1 MVFGGGGASGDPG
14 TLYLAAGSGNQPN
27 FPAGGSTTNV
37 FASLVPATAVGSP
50 NFSLSLSAQ
59 SATVTPGG
67 SANLTI
73 NTSAAGGFNG
83 QISLSCSAAAG
94 LTCAFNPSTISPG
107 ASGSSTLTV
116 SATSTPPVNGY
127 SLPGMVTLPG
137 LGLFGTLL
145 TNRKRKPLTR
155 KSILWMSMLGLL
167 LLVSLFALGCG
178 GSSSK
183 QTTMGSQVTLTVT
196 GTSGSLSH
204 STPLTITVR

>member
-1 MVFGGGGASGDPG
+1 
-14 TLYLAAGSGNQPN
+14 
-27 FPAGGSTTNV
+27 V
-37 FASLVPATAVGSP
+37 FASLVPAAAAGTP

-73 NTSAAGGFNG
+73 HTGAVGGFNG

-94 LTCAFNPSTISPG
+94 LTCAFNPSTISPA

-116 SATSTPPVNGY
+116 SAISTPPVNGY
-127 SLPGMVTLPG
+127 SLPGVVTLLPG

-145 TNRKRKPLTR
+145 TNRKRKPLTP
-155 KSILWMSMLGLL
+155 KSILWMGVLGLL
-167 LLVSLFALGCG
+167 LLASLFALGCG
-178 GSSSK
+178 GSNSK
-183 QTTMGSQVTLTVT
+183 QTPVAPQVTLTVT